1 VVGLEIALVLMA
13 VGAGVAW
20 LFRRFR
26 LSDVVGYVVGGAVS
40 TLVLLF
46 LGVDVSQ
53 GLSYV
58 ESIKWLGLVLFY
70 FSIGVSIGFKEIS
83 KRFSFVVASELVL
96 YVVVWIAVGVFT
108 EFLGLGYFE
117 RLALFI
123 LFINSSTIAVA
134 TLTRGISNDIVDIVS
149 RAFVQTNAEDVFQLT
164 IFSLFFL
171 GGALLTANL
180 IKIVSQV
187 LTLAASTAIVIFAGE
202 KLMNIVSR
210 SRLFRDRET
219 KFVFVVGLA
228 IVMSSIISLIGLP
241 PLFGAFLA
249 GSMLSLYTSL
259 DDVRDMVEGIKIL
272 GLLLYF
278 VSIGSSTTLQLFES
292 NAGEL
297 FIQGVLLGFI
307 GYATRFLGLSLAFL
321 LTEGSLITSL
331 SLATYLVPMSEVGI
345 ILIDTLAREGIVGRD
360 LVALATISVLTT
372 FILYAFL
379 TPRISSKI
387 TAFEGFIPRKLVVFF
402 ENLGKFYTQRIDVV
416 VELLKPL
423 VRFVAIALIV
433 SHISTAT
440 ISLINRYNL
449 PYLLAVLPLTA
460 TTLTMIYSFITITRR
475 ITKIL
480 TSKILPKAFDI
491 LSTYISIKRTDFKH
505 RVTEFL
511 ENLGL
516 LIDLFI
522 AGVAIVI
529 LIQVSLETIKIFIQT
544 KEPLAYLSI
553 TLMITSITIIATE
566 FLHHKPRK

>member
-134 TLTRGISNDIVDIVS
+134 TLTRGISNNIVDIVS

-171 GGALLTANL
+171 GGVLLTANL

-210 SRLFRDRET
+210 SRLYRDRGDEVC
-219 KFVFVVGLA
+219 FCCWASYSDVFDNIVNRFTTAVRSFSCRFYA
-228 IVMSSIISLIGLP
+228 ISI
-241 PLFGAFLA
+241 
-249 GSMLSLYTSL
+249 
-259 DDVRDMVEGIKIL
+259 
-272 GLLLYF
+272 
-278 VSIGSSTTLQLFES
+278 
-292 NAGEL
+292 
-297 FIQGVLLGFI
+297 
-307 GYATRFLGLSLAFL
+307 
-321 LTEGSLITSL
+321 
-331 SLATYLVPMSEVGI
+331 
-345 ILIDTLAREGIVGRD
+345 
-360 LVALATISVLTT
+360 
-372 FILYAFL
+372 
-379 TPRISSKI
+379 
-387 TAFEGFIPRKLVVFF
+387 
-402 ENLGKFYTQRIDVV
+402 
-416 VELLKPL
+416 
-423 VRFVAIALIV
+423 
-433 SHISTAT
+433 HIS
-440 ISLINRYNL
+440 
-449 PYLLAVLPLTA
+449 
-460 TTLTMIYSFITITRR
+460 RR
-475 ITKIL
+475 C
-480 TSKILPKAFDI
+480 
-491 LSTYISIKRTDFKH
+491 
-505 RVTEFL
+505 
-511 ENLGL
+511 
-516 LIDLFI
+516 
-522 AGVAIVI
+522 
-529 LIQVSLETIKIFIQT
+529 
-544 KEPLAYLSI
+544 
-553 TLMITSITIIATE
+553 
-566 FLHHKPRK
+566 